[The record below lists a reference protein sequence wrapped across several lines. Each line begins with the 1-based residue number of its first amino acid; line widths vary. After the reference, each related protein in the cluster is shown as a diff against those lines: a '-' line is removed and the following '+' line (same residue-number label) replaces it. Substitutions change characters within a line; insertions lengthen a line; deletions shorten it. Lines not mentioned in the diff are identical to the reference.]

1 MILFA
6 IGLFLGLV
14 CGVGIMALLQASKT
28 NDKGDKQ

>member
-14 CGVGIMALLQASKT
+14 CGVGIMALLQSSK
-28 NDKGDKQ
+28 NHDKGDK

>member
-14 CGVGIMALLQASKT
+14 CGVGIMSLLQASKT
-28 NDKGDKQ
+28 NDKGDK